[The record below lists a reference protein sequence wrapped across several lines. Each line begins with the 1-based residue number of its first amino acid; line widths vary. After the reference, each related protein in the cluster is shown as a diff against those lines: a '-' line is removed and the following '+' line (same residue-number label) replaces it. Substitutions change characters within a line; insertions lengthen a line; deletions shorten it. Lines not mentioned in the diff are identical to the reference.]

1 MKNLYT
7 LSCILLIGFLI
18 SAQEVAAQYLP
29 VVYNN
34 TYGEGIQITETCILD
49 ESGQV
54 VAIGKKNNNAICLW
68 LDREGKVLLSKTF
81 KPNTFSKINK
91 VLPYNSNSVLL
102 LGCAGTGKSKSG
114 KGSGRAML
122 LTSSGAI
129 EKDFYIGNTDT
140 DITNGTVAKDGS
152 FIFSGSKRNAN
163 QVREGYVCKIN
174 PDGTLIYEF
183 SSNNGSS
190 CDWFDVNEGSSAII
204 AVFNGEKTANGSSV
218 VKLDKNGSP
227 IFITP
232 ISDKSFRIEKCIT
245 ALDGFITLAGYG
257 EQSGG
262 SVIKI
267 RPEGD
272 IVFMKQIVSPSAQTK
287 LNQLRLISKGNIL
300 VGGNDERNAIFQV
313 LRPDGTDLIKTIHSG
328 VVSGIAS
335 NSSNGEVVVALYDD
349 KKKRGQVI
357 KLTNEGRKL
366 YERNVSSKYSK
377 IVINSNGDVL
387 MGCPE
392 EGRLS
397 MISNFGEI
405 LFDRYIDEGNI
416 YPYNDIQ
423 ISRSGEI
430 IFVDKKNR
438 IAKLAHGIYI
448 DDVVVNKPIN
458 GYTTAIFTV
467 SLSGYSFSEE
477 GAPIPVSVNYKT
489 KELTAN
495 AQNNFTPV
503 SGTLSFVPANDGSE
517 KYMSKQIIEV
527 PVKAN
532 DLLEGRRTFAIE
544 LDNVKYSYIIKKE
557 GIATIEDQP
566 GIIRMIS
573 SEDGIEGKK
582 DVTYQLGIF
591 KTNGERL
598 INATGADV
606 VIDGRYDEGTA
617 DELDFNMSKKPRLK
631 ITQSS
636 HSGILNIETL
646 EDTRYESEKT
656 IILNFD
662 NILAMSDTQ
671 ISFPSSNLI
680 CEGRV
685 FDQPA
690 IIAISSLGD
699 QSRLNNT
706 VSNFFKISLLRA
718 KDGALQTNNSGAD
731 IVITTNID
739 ATSTAK
745 NGVDFAL
752 VNAHDLRIWG
762 DGKRSAVN
770 LNGLV
775 LFNPE
780 AQQNKTLKINLKSV
794 NKIPG
799 AGPLSIAIDKKQS
812 SLEIK
817 GN

>member
-7 LSCILLIGFLI
+7 LSCFLLLGFI
-18 SAQEVAAQYLP
+18 FSTQQAVAQYLP

-34 TYGEGIQITETCILD
+34 TYGEGVHISETCILD
-49 ESGQV
+49 NSGEV
-54 VAIGKKNNNAICLW
+54 IAVGKKNNDAICLW
-68 LDREGKVLLSKTF
+68 LDREGKVLLSKIF
-81 KPNTFSKINK
+81 KPNVFSRINK
-91 VLPYNSNSVLL
+91 VLPYENDRVLI
-102 LGCAGTGKSKSG
+102 LGCSESSKSK
-114 KGSGRAML
+114 KASGRAIL
-122 LTSSGAI
+122 LSSSGAV
-129 EKDFYIGNTDT
+129 EKDFYIGNSLTN
-140 DITNGTVAKDGS
+140 ITNGIATKSGD
-152 FIFSGSKRNAN
+152 FIFSGSKCNLNNVA
-163 QVREGYVCKIN
+163 EGYVCKLNGAGDI
-174 PDGTLIYEF
+174 IYEF
-183 SSNNGSS
+183 SSNNGNT
-190 CDWFDVNEGSSAII
+190 CDWFDLNEGSSSVV
-204 AVFNGEKTANGSSV
+204 AVFNGGSAGNGSSV

-232 ISDKSFRIEKCIT
+232 ISDKSFCIEKCIT
-245 ALDGFITLAGYG
+245 GLDGFVTLVGYG
-257 EQSGG
+257 DQLGG
-262 SVIKI
+262 CVIKI

-272 IVFMKQIVSPSAQTK
+272 IVYNKQIVAPSSQSK
-287 LNQLRLISKGNIL
+287 LNQLRLIARGNIL
-300 VGGNDERNAIFQV
+300 VGGNDDKNAVFQV
-313 LRPDGTDLIKTIHSG
+313 LRPDGTDLIKTINSG
-328 VVSGIAS
+328 VVSGIAA
-335 NSSNGEVVVALYDD
+335 NSANGELVVAIYDE
-349 KKKRGQVI
+349 KKKRGQII

-377 IVINSNGDVL
+377 IVINSGGDVL
-387 MGCPE
+387 LGCPE

-397 MISNFGEI
+397 MVSNFGEI
-405 LFDRYIDEGNI
+405 LFDRYVDEGSSNQYKNI
-416 YPYNDIQ
+416 L
-423 ISRSGEI
+423 ISKSGEI
-430 IFVDKKNR
+430 VFADYKNR

-458 GYTTAIFTV
+458 GYTTAVFTV

-489 KELTAN
+489 KEQTAN
-495 AQNNFTPV
+495 SQNNFTPV

-532 DLLEGRRTFAIE
+532 DLLEGRRTFTLE
-544 LDNVKYSYIIKKE
+544 LDDVKYSYIIKKE

-573 SEDGIEGKK
+573 SEDGIEGEK
-582 DVTYQLGIF
+582 DVVYQLGIF

-598 INATGADV
+598 VNATGADV
-606 VIDGRYDEGTA
+606 VIDGRYDDGTA

-631 ITQSS
+631 ISTSS
-636 HSGILNIETL
+636 HSGILRIETM

-662 NILAMSDTQ
+662 NIQAMSDTQ

-690 IIAISSLGD
+690 VVAITSLGN

-706 VSNFFKISLLRA
+706 VSSFFKISLLRA

-731 IVITTNID
+731 IVITTSID
-739 ATSTAK
+739 STSTAK

-775 LFNPE
+775 LFNTE
-780 AQQNKTLKINLKSV
+780 AQQNKELRINLKSV
-794 NKIPG
+794 NKIKG
-799 AGPLSIAIDKKQS
+799 AGPLSLSIDKKQS